1 MLKIDWDLVKFFKP
15 SEFKHPEKMEPL
27 LIYSLDKLRKQAGS
41 PIIVNSDYREGDS
54 GQHGQGKAV
63 DIVISGMSVVDQFL
77 LAEKSRMFSGIGIYP
92 FWNRPG
98 LHLDIRELPL
108 GEPAARWAQNAAG
121 IYVGLDMKFLRS
133 VM

>member
-1 MLKIDWDLVKFFKP
+1 MFDVDWSLVKHFKP
-15 SEFKHPEKMEPL
+15 SEFTRPEKMSAL

-63 DIVISGMSVVDQFL
+63 DIVISGMNVVDQFL
-77 LAEKSRMFSGIGIYP
+77 LAEKSRMFSGIGLYP

-98 LHLDIRELPL
+98 IHVDVRELQL
-108 GEPAARWAQNAAG
+108 GEPAARWLRNAAG
-121 IYVGLDMKFLRS
+121 FYVAITQKQLRNL
-133 VM
+133 